1 MSLIPPRN
9 RGRRTPASRQA
20 GQRIEACESR
30 SLLCAS
36 PAAVVVGEFA
46 DAGTVSEELI
56 STEVLT
62 ENQDIDFEALIT
74 ECWEVKPLSLD
85 GIDEGLGCG
94 VAEGFEFT
102 DESAEASGELT
113 GPDGVVSIYELE
125 DFDPAWAIRGG
136 FVYNEYQID
145 APVDDSFVMYP
156 FDHLLTNTQTP
167 K

>member
-1 MSLIPPRN
+1 MIFRLRSGDQATAAAFLWNSCVHLSLIQMTRVSENLPLNPDSENLQPLTDFRRNPIQHKKHLLMQSPVLNRKETDESYTPRN

-30 SLLCAS
+30 SLLSAS

-85 GIDEGLGCG
+85 GIDEGLG
-94 VAEGFEFT
+94 
-102 DESAEASGELT
+102 
-113 GPDGVVSIYELE
+113 
-125 DFDPAWAIRGG
+125 
-136 FVYNEYQID
+136 
-145 APVDDSFVMYP
+145 
-156 FDHLLTNTQTP
+156 
-167 K
+167 